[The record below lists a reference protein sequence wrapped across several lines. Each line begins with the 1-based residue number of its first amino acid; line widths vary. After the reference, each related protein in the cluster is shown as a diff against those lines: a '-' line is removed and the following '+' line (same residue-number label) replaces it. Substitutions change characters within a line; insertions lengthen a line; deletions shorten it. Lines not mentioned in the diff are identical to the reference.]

1 MNNNVLYELDSRY
14 ISDVLK
20 LRFTPANAVKAEDV
34 YLYDIEG
41 KKYLDMSAGWA
52 VMNLGYSN
60 KTVAKAIK
68 KQIETLSFA
77 GVISCV
83 SKESIELAQ
92 KICGLLPG
100 GFEKKVWYGH
110 SGSDANEFIAKMIPY
125 ATGRPAILTFEGSY
139 HGQTLGAY
147 AMSGHPSLTAFAKDS
162 SANPKLPY
170 PDYYRDGAGMTPEE
184 YDMKCLD
191 YIENVFFRDK
201 FDPYKV
207 GAIVVEAVQSDGGD
221 IPAGNTFL
229 RGLEKICRKYGMY
242 LIFDE
247 VKIGMGRTGD
257 MFGFEESGVIP
268 DAVIIG
274 KSIGAGLPLSIV
286 AGRSEIMDCATG
298 LHLFTTSGSSVVC
311 AGASAM
317 IDELTG
323 NNIPEN
329 ARNMG
334 SCLKTELNRLK
345 ERCSYIGDV
354 RGRGLLIGTELI
366 KDPKDRIP
374 ATELAAKVVYRAYEL
389 GMICYY
395 TGPASNVIEFTP
407 PLILNEKQAYDAVS
421 ILEQAIN
428 DAVMGKV
435 PDDKLKNFSGWA

>member
-20 LRFTPANAVKAEDV
+20 LRFTPANAVRAEDV
-34 YLYDIEG
+34 YLYDIEE

-60 KTVAKAIK
+60 KTVAEAIK

-100 GFEKKVWYGH
+100 DFEKKVWYGH
-110 SGSDANEFIAKMIPY
+110 SGSDANEFVAKMIPY

-184 YDMKCLD
+184 YDIKCLD
-191 YIENVFFRDK
+191 YIENVFFKDK

-207 GAIVVEAVQSDGGD
+207 GAEGGLLAMGDLHAAMGDGESFYTGLEVAGEVTVTVNVRKDLKMD
-221 IPAGNTFL
+221 IPFVLCEDKFASIATDSTVDGA
-229 RGLEKICRKYGMY
+229 LEKAMEKLVYFISDHSKLDFY
-242 LIFDE
+242 
-247 VKIGMGRTGD
+247 
-257 MFGFEESGVIP
+257 ESGFMCGLYANLEISQVVDP
-268 DAVIIG
+268 VKTARM
-274 KSIGAGLPLSIV
+274 SI
-286 AGRSEIMDCATG
+286 
-298 LHLFTTSGSSVVC
+298 
-311 AGASAM
+311 
-317 IDELTG
+317 
-323 NNIPEN
+323 
-329 ARNMG
+329 
-334 SCLKTELNRLK
+334 KTKYLK
-345 ERCSYIGDV
+345 ECG
-354 RGRGLLIGTELI
+354 
-366 KDPKDRIP
+366 
-374 ATELAAKVVYRAYEL
+374 
-389 GMICYY
+389 
-395 TGPASNVIEFTP
+395 IE
-407 PLILNEKQAYDAVS
+407 I
-421 ILEQAIN
+421 
-428 DAVMGKV
+428 
-435 PDDKLKNFSGWA
+435 